1 MPQAA
6 QTVQGLAALGLAAI
20 ATATGMM
27 AVVSLVMA
35 RVPALL
41 ALAHGAH

>member
-1 MPQAA
+1 M
-6 QTVQGLAALGLAAI
+6 LDFAALGLVAI
-20 ATATGMM
+20 ATATGVM
-27 AVVSLVMA
+27 AVVSLAMA